1 MASTTPSSF
10 PSTSTILI
18 TATTLLTTAGVAY
31 ALYFDHQR
39 RTSPAFRRELKKQHK
54 KAHKSLEEE
63 AAAASQDQKERI
75 RRVIA
80 KALEEGF
87 PKDPEETEGY
97 FMQEVARGEGMCTD
111 GSDTVDAALCFFRA
125 LKVYPQQSELI
136 DIYNKTVPKQLLGR
150 RAEPHRSK
158 YPSPFAHSHETSPAN
173 SRWPL
178 RNVGVCSAPSSLRP
192 RPVGVNSMPPE
203 KEPMLME
210 PSYVP
215 TIITTREMAQT
226 TPSPLFAL
234 PLELREMVYDHVF
247 TQVVFIWTS
256 NQPGGPGLLGT
267 SKDIRREALSRYY
280 ASSLFCTD
288 YLPNVGRFFHRKSP
302 RLCKAV
308 TSIKV
313 SLRKTLADLQTPEAW
328 AKEAERQRLT
338 LERSGIPLREGVLL
352 YTTTLPRQEEFRPW
366 P

>member
-80 KALEEGF
+80 EALEEGF

-136 DIYNKTVPKQLLGR
+136 DIYNKTVPK
-150 RAEPHRSK
+150 
-158 YPSPFAHSHETSPAN
+158 
-173 SRWPL
+173 
-178 RNVGVCSAPSSLRP
+178 RP
-192 RPVGVNSMPPE
+192 TP
-203 KEPMLME
+203 
-210 PSYVP
+210 
-215 TIITTREMAQT
+215 MAQA
-226 TPSPLFAL
+226 TPSPLFTL

-247 TQVVFIWTS
+247 TQVVYISTS
-256 NQPGGPGLLGT
+256 NRPGGPSLLGT
-267 SKDIRREALSRYY
+267 SKEIRREALPRYY
-280 ASSLFCTD
+280 ASSLFCAD
-288 YLPNVGRFFHRKSP
+288 GLPHVCGFLRRKSP
-302 RLCKAV
+302 RLCQAV
-308 TSIKV
+308 TSKKV
-313 SLRKTLADLQTPEAW
+313 SMRGMRVDYLRTPEDRARES
-328 AKEAERQRLT
+328 ARFSRV
-338 LERSGIPLREGVLL
+338 LELNGVKLRGGVLQV
-352 YTTTLPRQEEFRPW
+352 YTTGLLSR
-366 P
+366 